1 MAEFSVAVVG
11 LGKIGM
17 PLAAQ
22 YASRGLMVHGADVN
36 TEVVAMVNAGK
47 SPVIEEA
54 GLEEAVAKAHHA
66 GLLDAT
72 TDTAAAVSQSNVVV
86 LVVPLMVNKDKQIDY
101 RIVDSA
107 TADVAR
113 GLQPGTLVIFETTLP
128 VGTTRTRIG
137 AMLEQ
142 GSGLKVGRD
151 FLLAF
156 SPERVYSGRI
166 FADLRNY
173 PKIVGGVDEASA
185 TRAVDFYR
193 AALDEGTPIKLVA
206 NAETAE
212 FVKLAETTY
221 RDVNIA
227 LANEF
232 ARFAAANGID
242 ALDAFDAANT
252 QPYSHIHKPGVG
264 VGGHCI
270 PVYPYFLLDAA
281 AEGELDLVRRSRAL
295 NDSMAAY
302 GLDLLVGEMG
312 DLSGKRVLL
321 LGLSYRENVKED
333 AFSTAHLLIAELKR
347 RGATVLLNDPLW
359 SAEELARHGDGA
371 EVVSDIYAAHPD
383 AVIIQAYH
391 QQYAKLLDWAKLA
404 AAGCRAILDGRN
416 ALRQQRGAI
425 EAVGLFYLGVGQ

>member
-1 MAEFSVAVVG
+1 MSQFTVTVVG

-22 YASRGLMVHGADVN
+22 YASRGLAVHGADVN
-36 TEVVAMVNAGK
+36 PDVVAMVNAGK

-54 GLEEAVAKAHHA
+54 GLEEAVAKARQA
-66 GLLDAT
+66 EMLDAT
-72 TDTAAAVSQSNVVV
+72 TDTALAVSQSNVVV
-86 LVVPLMVNKDKQIDY
+86 LVVPLMVDRNKQIDY

-107 TADVAR
+107 SADVAR

-128 VGTTRTRIG
+128 VGTTRKRIG
-137 AMLEQ
+137 PILEQ
-142 GSGLKVGRD
+142 GSGLKQGRD
-151 FLLAF
+151 FMLAF

-185 TRAVDFYR
+185 ARAVEFYR

-232 ARFAAANGID
+232 ARFAASNGID

-302 GLDLLVGEMG
+302 SLDLLERELGS
-312 DLSGKRVLL
+312 LQGKRVLV

-347 RGATVLLNDPLW
+347 RSAHPLLHDPLW
-359 SAEELARHGDGA
+359 TAEELERHGDSA
-371 EVVSDIYAAHPD
+371 ESVADIYAARPD
-383 AVIIQAYH
+383 AVVLQAYH
-391 QQYAKLLDWAKLA
+391 QQYARLLDWPRLA
-404 AAGCRAILDGRN
+404 EASCRVILDGRN
-416 ALRQQRGAI
+416 AVRNQREAI
-425 EAVGLFYLGVGQ
+425 EAAGLKYVGVGQ